1 MWEEGQGSPEC
12 RAGWVGNSPQSPHPP
27 SLGSNQSG
35 RSTPS
40 KQHLSFKVSKSVWL
54 HFWGF
59 QNLESHN
66 WRDVLSPEWNPNQR
80 PPSPPRC
87 RGNVE
92 LLDRSSPPE
101 NNEYHFDSFTDQ
113 GLSVLYLQMGHRLL
127 DPAPELVQKLTIVAL
142 GRMLHDVVD
151 QVEQHQLLLDPYLKG
166 NIVSEFLLLDFT
178 FLMTFIQHLA
188 ILYAD
193 LLFLMHHPEKPCMDS
208 WVSFKLTRIFMNF
221 SSSNLSFSPA
231 LILRRSATAPPQHLA
246 SGRQDWLFCHFTPYQ
261 ASQMSPTAL

>member
-1 MWEEGQGSPEC
+1 MWEQGQGSPEC

-40 KQHLSFKVSKSVWL
+40 KQHFSFKVSNRFSCISEDSKIWKVTIDETFFHL
-54 HFWGF
+54 NEIRIKDLPLLPDVEATLNFWTDLLLLKLT
-59 QNLESHN
+59 NTILI
-66 WRDVLSPEWNPNQR
+66 LSTTR
-80 PPSPPRC
+80 
-87 RGNVE
+87 V
-92 LLDRSSPPE
+92 
-101 NNEYHFDSFTDQ
+101 F
-113 GLSVLYLQMGHRLL
+113 SVLYLQMGHRLL

-166 NIVSEFLLLDFT
+166 NIVSEFLLLNFT

-246 SGRQDWLFCHFTPYQ
+246 SGRQDWLICHFTTY
-261 ASQMSPTAL
+261 